1 MVTAGRVIVRV
12 EPIGS
17 PPIALRD
24 SVSAMLARWGIRIAS
39 SLIGIAV
46 GIVLS
51 TAIFDG
57 FSSST
62 TGLVEATIVFWIVFL
77 IVNFLA
83 LRVLIRQPSVG
94 LAGLLALGSTIV
106 SLIIVNLIVSD
117 ISIRGVSAYLGATV
131 VIWIS
136 TVDRRLDRPPHDPRP
151 PPPVGLGETQ
161 APGCSRART
170 ASLIDRSVNGYPP
183 RMARELR
190 EVVFVDG
197 VRTAFGR
204 AGESGLFWKTRADD
218 MAVKVVR
225 ELLRRNP
232 SVPAERIGDVDPR
245 RDGAGRRPGP
255 DARPRRRA
263 ARRAAA
269 HRARASPST
278 ACAPAR

>member
-1 MVTAGRVIVRV
+1 
-12 EPIGS
+12 
-17 PPIALRD
+17 
-24 SVSAMLARWGIRIAS
+24 MLVRWGIRIAS

-117 ISIRGVSAYLGATV
+117 ISIHGVSAYLGATV

-136 TVDRRLDRPPHDPRP
+136 TVVADSIGRRMIRDRR
-151 PPPVGLGETQ
+151 Q
-161 APGCSRART
+161 
-170 ASLIDRSVNGYPP
+170 I
-183 RMARELR
+183 
-190 EVVFVDG
+190 
-197 VRTAFGR
+197 GR
-204 AGESGLFWKTRADD
+204 AH
-218 MAVKVVR
+218 V
-225 ELLRRNP
+225 
-232 SVPAERIGDVDPR
+232 
-245 RDGAGRRPGP
+245 
-255 DARPRRRA
+255 
-263 ARRAAA
+263 
-269 HRARASPST
+269 
-278 ACAPAR
+278 

>member
-1 MVTAGRVIVRV
+1 
-12 EPIGS
+12 
-17 PPIALRD
+17 
-24 SVSAMLARWGIRIAS
+24 MLARWGIRIAS

-117 ISIRGVSAYLGATV
+117 ISIRGVSTYLGATL

-136 TVDRRLDRPPHDPRP
+136 TVVADSIGRRMIRDRRRL
-151 PPPVGLGETQ
+151 
-161 APGCSRART
+161 
-170 ASLIDRSVNGYPP
+170 
-183 RMARELR
+183 
-190 EVVFVDG
+190 
-197 VRTAFGR
+197 
-204 AGESGLFWKTRADD
+204 
-218 MAVKVVR
+218 
-225 ELLRRNP
+225 
-232 SVPAERIGDVDPR
+232 
-245 RDGAGRRPGP
+245 
-255 DARPRRRA
+255 
-263 ARRAAA
+263 
-269 HRARASPST
+269 
-278 ACAPAR
+278 